1 MSSKPGGRL
10 AKGLIAAALLA
21 AALGCGKQGP
31 PLPPLRN
38 VPAPTKDLTVVQQGP
53 RLLASLTYP
62 TVTPAGTALGG
73 ISTVEVWS
81 TALPAPGGTAS
92 PVDARS
98 FTTLA
103 KPLQKVTG
111 ADLTA
116 ATTGSRIDIFL
127 PLPPVNAP
135 AAPAAPGKGPATAPK
150 APTTAI
156 PPPA

>member
-10 AKGLIAAALLA
+10 AKGLIAGALLA

-38 VPAPTKDLTVVQQGP
+38 VPAPTKDLSVVQQGP

-62 TVTPAGTALGG
+62 TVRPAGTALGG

-103 KPLQKVTG
+103 RPLRRWGGGDVP
-111 ADLTA
+111 AW
-116 ATTGSRIDIFL
+116 TTGSRIEIAL
-127 PLPPVNAP
+127 PLPPVTAP
-135 AAPAAPGKGPATAPK
+135 AA
-150 APTTAI
+150 
-156 PPPA
+156 